1 MLCQSTGCSATCY
14 FPASFQGEYV
24 TQVASTGDGGVSY
37 SSLSVLFDSVPAWGR
52 CHRRIGN
59 NVVLRDGIGEDEGCF
74 RCFRLVLRS
83 PNVVQAHT
91 AASGLARCFS
101 SEERAVAECPTDAQ
115 VRDGAAEEIMLYREY
130 SDVKK
135 KTLILLLRSC
145 GKGKKVLFC

>member
-1 MLCQSTGCSATCY
+1 M
-14 FPASFQGEYV
+14 
-24 TQVASTGDGGVSY
+24 
-37 SSLSVLFDSVPAWGR
+37 
-52 CHRRIGN
+52 
-59 NVVLRDGIGEDEGCF
+59 VLRDGIGDGDEEGCF

-130 SDVKK
+130 SDIKNFDFAV
-135 KTLILLLRSC
+135 SY
-145 GKGKKVLFC
+145 GNGKKVLFC